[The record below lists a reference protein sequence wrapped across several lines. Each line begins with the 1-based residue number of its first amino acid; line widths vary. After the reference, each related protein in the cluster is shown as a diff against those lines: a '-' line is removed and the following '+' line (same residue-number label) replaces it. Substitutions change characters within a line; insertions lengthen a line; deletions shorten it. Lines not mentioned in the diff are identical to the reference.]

1 MPVSVESRPPEE
13 TSDRLARRVFFGFVL
28 TFILSRMVV
37 MTGNHIDRFMGPTL
51 HELEL
56 NSSP

>member
-1 MPVSVESRPPEE
+1 LV
-13 TSDRLARRVFFGFVL
+13 LAVVGFGVVLVLAGQHIGRV
-28 TFILSRMVV
+28 
-37 MTGNHIDRFMGPTL
+37 MGPTL